1 MKTETKTPPPVT
13 TRTYVIEGLDCADCA
28 RKIEDAV
35 QRLPGVQE
43 ARVSLATERLTVT
56 STDGS
61 LGTDTLN
68 QLLSPLGY
76 RVRDPEAS
84 MPKPTPWYRTPKGKS
99 VLLAGTLLAVGIL
112 TDILGLAESRLAYTL
127 GTLIGV
133 LPLARKGWANLRQG
147 GFFDINV
154 LVTLAAVGA
163 LFIEAEV
170 EALIVV
176 FLFLVGEL
184 LESIAAERARASVKA
199 LTQLI
204 PETARLI
211 QDGQE
216 IEVPASEL
224 RPGHRVRVLPGMR
237 VPADGTIL
245 EGESAVDESM
255 LTGEPIPVPKGPG
268 DSVYA
273 GTVNTE
279 GAMVVRVERGPED
292 HLAARILRLI
302 EEAEATKSPTVRFID
317 RFSRYYTP
325 AIVGIALLVALL
337 PPLLFNA
344 PWEVWTYRALALL
357 LIGCPCALVLSAP
370 AAITSGLARA
380 ARMGLLIKGGAA
392 LERIGQV
399 RVVALDKT
407 GTLTQGTPAVEAIQA
422 PNPRELLRLAA
433 AVEQYSTHPLAAAIV
448 RKAQEEGI
456 QPPPASE
463 VRTTAGKFIEGQV
476 EGRHVWLGSPR
487 YAPAPVPDRTDGT
500 AVAVF
505 VDGKYSGLIVLR
517 DQLRPDARQGI
528 ARMKA
533 LGIHPVMLTGD
544 HTAAAQHVARELG
557 MDYRAELLPEDKLR
571 ILQELKAEGPVAFV
585 GDGINDAPAL
595 AAADVGIAMGGGTD
609 AALESADAALV
620 EPRITRIADLIGLS
634 RAALSNIRQNIAVA
648 LGLKAVFLV
657 TTLAGLTG
665 LWLAILADTGATLI
679 VTANALRLLRFTPP
693 RLRA

>member
-1 MKTETKTPPPVT
+1 MKTETAPSPTTT
-13 TRTYVIEGLDCADCA
+13 TRAYTVEGLDCADCA
-28 RKIEDAV
+28 RKIEATV
-35 QRLPGVQE
+35 AQLPGVQE

-56 STDGS
+56 GEVAH
-61 LGTDTLN
+61 LN
-68 QLLSPLGY
+68 AAALNRLLSPLGY
-76 RVRDPEAS
+76 RVRDPEAAL
-84 MPKPTPWYRTPKGKS
+84 PQPTPWYRTPKGQR
-99 VLLAGTLLAVGIL
+99 VLLTGALLAAGAL
-112 TDILGLAESRLAYTL
+112 TAWLGLAEARLIFTL
-127 GTLIGV
+127 GTLIGAW
-133 LPLARKGWANLRQG
+133 PLAHKGWANLRHG

-163 LFIEAEV
+163 IFIGAEV
-170 EALIVV
+170 EALVVV

-184 LESIAAERARASVKA
+184 LESVAAERARASVKA

-211 QDGQE
+211 QDGKE
-216 IEVPASEL
+216 VEVPASEL

-255 LTGEPIPVPKGPG
+255 LTGEPIPVPKGPK
-268 DSVYA
+268 DPVYA

-279 GAMVVRVERGPED
+279 GAMVVRVERGPEEN
-292 HLAARILRLI
+292 LAARILQLI

-337 PPLLFNA
+337 PPLFGA

-456 QPPPASE
+456 QPPVASE
-463 VRTTAGKFIEGQV
+463 VRTTAGKFIEGRV
-476 EGRHVWLGSPR
+476 EGRYVWLGSPR
-487 YAPAPVPDRTDGT
+487 YAPAPVPERTDGT
-500 AVAVF
+500 AVAAF
-505 VDGKYSGLIVLR
+505 VDGRYAGLIVLR
-517 DQLRPDARQGI
+517 DQLRPDAREGI
-528 ARMKA
+528 ARMRT

-544 HTAAAQHVARELG
+544 HAAAAQRVAQTLG

-595 AAADVGIAMGGGTD
+595 AAADVGIAMGSGTD

-620 EPRITRIADLIGLS
+620 EPRLARIADLIGLS
-634 RAALSNIRQNIAVA
+634 RAALGNIRQNIAIA

-665 LWLAILADTGATLI
+665 LWLAVLADTGATLI

-693 RLRA
+693 RA